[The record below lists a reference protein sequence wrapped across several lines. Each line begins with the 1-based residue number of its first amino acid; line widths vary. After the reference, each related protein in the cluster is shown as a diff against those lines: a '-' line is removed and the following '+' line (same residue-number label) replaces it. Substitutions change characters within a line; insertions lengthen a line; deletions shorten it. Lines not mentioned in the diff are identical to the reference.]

1 MTILMLAKLA
11 KSFLFFFLVQQRET
25 QPTAIGLIAVGS
37 LIMSKSMNFKRRSFP
52 WVQS

>member
-11 KSFLFFFLVQQRET
+11 KSFLFFLVQQRET